1 MFYTYVLQSKTSG
14 KLYAGFSANLRN
26 RVKKH
31 LAKGVYTTKRMG
43 EVELIFYEAFKS
55 RWDAQRREKYLKTTK
70 GKRMLK
76 LMLRESLVAIV

>member
-1 MFYTYVLQSKTSG
+1 MFYTYVLRSKKTG
-14 KLYAGFSANLRN
+14 KLYTGFSTDLKN

-55 RWDAQRREKYLKTTK
+55 RRDAQRREKYLKTTK

-76 LMLRESLVAIV
+76 LVLKESLGPIV